1 MKGFTALPA
10 AAATLLLLSACSGN
24 RVATNPDNEQWFC
37 QSNELGDGWE
47 CIQDANL
54 AQVPVPTRMPP
65 APAPPETETAA
76 TDFEDPLDLDVLNAP
91 LERNPG
97 AGPDAAPVA
106 ADTPPSETPR
116 RESESAPSEAPP
128 PATAA
133 APTDPEPAGTG
144 SATVATP
151 IWSQADPEQPGIR
164 SADPSFTPPSL
175 DLSAPTED
183 SAEAAAS
190 AAAIGKV
197 EPGSAAGSQVPKHI
211 ALAYVPP
218 EPTPI
223 LELPPGYFAVQLLA
237 MQSREGVE
245 GYIAEHG
252 LRGMSGA
259 RVENEGKIFYVLI
272 VGIYT
277 TYDSAL
283 EASSDLP
290 PPLDD
295 VEAWIRPLGSLQ
307 EAMLRADELAGTTR
321 F

>member
-1 MKGFTALPA
+1 LKGFSTLLA
-10 AAATLLLLSACSGN
+10 AALTLLLFSACSGN

-65 APAPPETETAA
+65 APAPPETQTAA
-76 TDFEDPLDLDVLNAP
+76 TDFEDPLNLDDLNAP

-97 AGPDAAPVA
+97 PLPDTARSVADDAPSVAPAGSAVAPNA
-106 ADTPPSETPR
+106 ADTAIPQSPQAGDTVA
-116 RESESAPSEAPP
+116 SAEG
-128 PATAA
+128 PAT
-133 APTDPEPAGTG
+133 
-144 SATVATP
+144 TVATP
-151 IWSQADPEQPGIR
+151 LWDQVETDLSDPAT
-164 SADPSFTPPSL
+164 SASSDPAFTPPTL

-183 SAEAAAS
+183 PSDSEASPEPVAAT
-190 AAAIGKV
+190 
-197 EPGSAAGSQVPKHI
+197 GSQIPRHI

-223 LELPPGYFAVQLLA
+223 LELPSDYFAVQLLA

-245 GYIAEHG
+245 GYISEHG

-259 RVENEGKIFYVLI
+259 RVENEGDIFYVLI

-283 EASSDLP
+283 EASTDLP
-290 PPLDD
+290 PPLDT

-307 EAMLRADELAGTTR
+307 EAMKRADELVGTPR